1 MSQSP
6 PRRAISILIAFSF
19 AALAACGG
27 GYGTTYPS
35 GGGTGGVTGGGGGA
49 GGGPV
54 GAVTVGPG
62 ITFTS
67 RHNGTVNDAVDTVA
81 VGGAVTWTWSGTD
94 SHSVESVGA
103 TTFASSPVK
112 NSGTYAVTF
121 ATPGTYRYQC
131 AVHGSAMTGRVVV
144 LAAAQN

>member
-35 GGGTGGVTGGGGGA
+35 GGGTGGGSGGG

-54 GAVTVGPG
+54 GAVTAGPG

>member
-1 MSQSP
+1 MSHS
-6 PRRAISILIAFSF
+6 PRRATSILIAFSF
-19 AALAACGG
+19 AALLACGG
-27 GYGTTYPS
+27 GYGTTAPS
-35 GGGTGGVTGGGGGA
+35 GGGTGG

-112 NSGTYAVTF
+112 NSGTYAVAF

-131 AVHGSAMTGRVVV
+131 AGHGSAMTGRVVV
-144 LAAAQN
+144 LAAGQQ